1 MSFNE
6 MTYVLQTSQIQEK
19 SINSIHLFYG
29 RTWELFLKD
38 IIGLVYNSI
47 EFSNYFHLEKYR
59 ALTNPPHYNF
69 SNIYLPK

>member
-29 RTWELFLKD
+29 RTWELFLHD

-47 EFSNYFHLEKYR
+47 EFSNYFYR
-59 ALTNPPHYNF
+59 ALTKQPALQF
-69 SNIYLPK
+69 F

>member
-19 SINSIHLFYG
+19 SIKSIHLFYG

-47 EFSNYFHLEKYR
+47 EFSNYFHLAYR
-59 ALTNPPHYNF
+59 ALTNHPRYNF

>member
-47 EFSNYFHLEKYR
+47 YR
-59 ALTNPPHYNF
+59 ALTNPPRYNF

>member
-38 IIGLVYNSI
+38 IIGLVYNLI
-47 EFSNYFHLEKYR
+47 EFSNYFKIYR

>member
-19 SINSIHLFYG
+19 SITSIQIFYG

-47 EFSNYFHLEKYR
+47 EFSN
-59 ALTNPPHYNF
+59 
-69 SNIYLPK
+69 

>member
-47 EFSNYFHLEKYR
+47 EFSNY
-59 ALTNPPHYNF
+59 LTNPPHYNF

>member
-47 EFSNYFHLEKYR
+47 EFSNYFHLEKVS
-59 ALTNPPHYNF
+59 L
-69 SNIYLPK
+69 K

>member
-47 EFSNYFHLEKYR
+47 YR

>member
-47 EFSNYFHLEKYR
+47 ELYR